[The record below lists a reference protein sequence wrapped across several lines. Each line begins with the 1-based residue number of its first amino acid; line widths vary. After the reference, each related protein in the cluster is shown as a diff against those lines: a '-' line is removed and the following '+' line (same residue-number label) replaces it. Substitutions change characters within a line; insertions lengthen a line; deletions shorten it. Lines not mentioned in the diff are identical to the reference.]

1 MTPSPG
7 HSATPPPSPPSPA
20 KTSPSPAAQEQES
33 VLSLFLRGVFW
44 SLLVGLLLITFSPYQ
59 VAQWRIRLPWE
70 AVPYGTPGGRMVY
83 LPTPTGTGAAHV
95 GIVSGHWGSDSGAVC
110 PNGVTEQQVNYEIAR
125 RVKQDLEAAGVR
137 VDLLQEKDPRL
148 QNYRADALLSIHADV
163 CVWPPEYGE
172 KVSGF
177 KLAFASA
184 VPQKVAIQAAQFK
197 RCLERRYSA
206 ITGLTFHPSSITKDM
221 TEYHAFNEIDP
232 STPAVIIETGFLAHP
247 KDYDLLVNRPDLIAQ
262 GITAGILCYL
272 RNEPL
277 ALPTETAPAA
287 TPDARSP

>member
-1 MTPSPG
+1 MSLSSRPSAP
-7 HSATPPPSPPSPA
+7 TPPPRPPASTSPA
-20 KTSPSPAAQEQES
+20 TAAQEQES

-70 AVPYGTPGGRMVY
+70 TSPYGAPGGQLVY

-137 VDLLQEKDPRL
+137 VDLLQERDPRL
-148 QNYRADALLSIHADV
+148 QHYRADALLSIHADV

-184 VPQKVAIQAAQFK
+184 VPQKVAIQASQFK
-197 RCLERRYSA
+197 RCLEYRYSA
-206 ITGLTFHPSSITKDM
+206 ITGLTFRPSYITKDM

-232 STPAVIIETGFLAHP
+232 RTPAMIIETGFLAHP
-247 KDYDLLVNRPDLIAQ
+247 KDYDLLVNHPDQVARGIA
-262 GITAGILCYL
+262 AGILCYL

-277 ALPTETAPAA
+277 VLPTGTAPAA
-287 TPDARSP
+287 SDAGGP

>member
-1 MTPSPG
+1 MTSSPPRPSTAPD
-7 HSATPPPSPPSPA
+7 PPPRPQA
-20 KTSPSPAAQEQES
+20 NPSPAAAGQEQES

-44 SLLVGLLLITFSPYQ
+44 SLLAGLLLITFSPYQ
-59 VAQWRIRLPWE
+59 AAQLRVRLPWE
-70 AVPYGTPGGRMVY
+70 ASPYGTSGGLVY
-83 LPTPTGTGAAHV
+83 LPTPTGTNAAHV
-95 GIVSGHWGSDSGAVC
+95 GIVAGHWGLDSGATC

-125 RVKQDLEAAGVR
+125 RVQQKLEKAGVK

-148 QNYRADALLSIHADV
+148 QNYRADVLLSIHADV

-197 RCLERRYSA
+197 RCLEYRYSA
-206 ITGLTFHPSSITKDM
+206 ITGLTFHPSTITRDM
-221 TEYHAFNEIDP
+221 TEYHAFDEIDP
-232 STPAVIIETGFLAHP
+232 NTPAVIIETGFLAHE
-247 KDYDLLVNRPDLIAQ
+247 KDYNLLVNHPDQVAQ
-262 GITAGILCYL
+262 GIAASILCYL

-277 ALPTETAPAA
+277 VLPTGTAPAA
-287 TPDARSP
+287 SSTGEP